1 MVFYITFIKKLLNIK
16 YTEMKKIILTIALV
30 FVAQLGMA
38 QDDAYKKDIMKVIER
53 GDFGSQLK
61 MVKTQISKQIP
72 AEKQA
77 AFLIEFDA
85 SLNSLYEKLA
95 PSYMETYTKEDVKAI
110 LAFYDSAI
118 GKKMAAK
125 AGELNEKAEV
135 AGKEWGE
142 GLQGMMMKYMQ

>member
-1 MVFYITFIKKLLNIK
+1 
-16 YTEMKKIILTIALV
+16 MKRIILTLALV

-38 QDDAYKKDIMKVIER
+38 QDDAYKKDILKVIER
-53 GDFGSQLK
+53 GDFGSQLQ

-72 AEKQA
+72 VAKQA

-85 SLNSLYEKLA
+85 SLASLYDKLV

-110 LAFYDSAI
+110 LAFYDSAV
-118 GKKMAAK
+118 GKKMASK
-125 AGELNEKAEV
+125 ATELNEKAEV
-135 AGKEWGE
+135 VGKEWGE